1 MRIRGEE
8 RRHSRLNAPVPSALS
23 PQEDRI
29 MPNLYPIIGAAV
41 ALAGGDKL
49 AGNKDYSSMFRSLGW
64 SKFDMQAAA
73 AAEIAG
79 GALMLP
85 ERTRRIGGAILA
97 VTSAAVLLGEV
108 HAREPKLAVPRALL
122 LLAGVA
128 ALVAPRR
135 RTPKVVYVD

>member
-1 MRIRGEE
+1 
-8 RRHSRLNAPVPSALS
+8 
-23 PQEDRI
+23 

-49 AGNKDYSSMFRSLGW
+49 SGNKDYASMFRGLGW

-73 AAEIAG
+73 AAEMAA

-85 ERTRRIGGAILA
+85 ESTRRIGGAILA
-97 VTSAAVLLGEV
+97 VTSAAVLMGEV
-108 HAREPKLAVPRALL
+108 NGNAPKLAVPRAML
-122 LLAGVA
+122 LLAGIA

-135 RTPKVVYVD
+135 RQPKVVYVD